1 MVLFSCFLSF
11 FHYNKSGGDIVVVG
25 VLVEISSQNVDRVFD
40 YLVPENFEDS
50 IRLGIRVL
58 VPFGKQTLE
67 GFVLEI
73 KKESSREL
81 KEIYSVV
88 DEDIILNEEL
98 LLLGKQIQKDTLS
111 TLISAYQVMLPKALK
126 AKAGTIVNKKMHV
139 FYRLNEKEYI
149 GKTIPQKK
157 ILELFQ
163 SREEIPREELLK
175 ISTSALS
182 TLVDKGIL
190 VPIEKED
197 YRMKYEAGNEEKK
210 ELTKAQQDVVDAVV
224 SNSSSLPFLLFGVTG
239 SGKTEVY
246 MHIIEEV
253 LKDGKTAILL
263 VPEISLTPQM
273 VEQFSNRFGNQIAAL
288 HSALSDGEKY
298 DEWRRIA
305 RGEANIVIGAR
316 SAIFAPLKNIGVIIM
331 DEEHSDSYKQGDKD
345 PRYHA
350 RDIAIWRAKYHSCPI
365 LLGSATPS
373 LESMARA
380 QKGVYHLL
388 TLKERVNGKA
398 LPEVSIIDMNLEA
411 KKTPYHLTPI
421 LLNEIQECIDRGE
434 QAILFLNRRGFSTFV
449 TCKNCS
455 DTIKCPN
462 CDITLTYHK
471 SNKMLRCHYCG
482 YATPLPKV
490 CPSCGEE
497 SLSDLGVGTEKIEE
511 ELYKLLPYAKVL
523 RMDVDTTS
531 RKGAHKKMIDAFR
544 NHEYD
549 ILLGTQ
555 IVAKGLDFSDVTLV
569 GVINADTSLN
579 IPDFRSSEN
588 TYSLLSQVA
597 GRSGRS
603 KKSGKVFIQTFNPDH
618 YAISYVKNHDYLG
631 FYHQEM
637 LVRRKLGYPPF
648 YYLCYLKISGKD
660 ANYLFQESLKIKRSL
675 DRNLVHTTILG
686 PTSLAV
692 FKVNNIY
699 RYGIILK
706 YKKEENLRDIL
717 LKIKNHYKTNLKVK
731 IDIDFSPSHF

>member
-1 MVLFSCFLSF
+1 M
-11 FHYNKSGGDIVVVG
+11 VVG
-25 VLVEISSQNVDRVFD
+25 VLVQLSSQNVDRVFD
-40 YLVPENFEDS
+40 YLVPEHLIPS
-50 IRLGIRVL
+50 IKVGVRVL
-58 VPFGKQTLE
+58 VPFGKQNLE
-67 GFVLEI
+67 GFILEI
-73 KKESSREL
+73 KTNSDREL
-81 KEIYSVV
+81 KEIYSILDKDV
-88 DEDIILNEEL
+88 ILNDEL
-98 LLLGKQIQKDTLS
+98 LLLGKEIQNTTLS

-126 AKAGTIVNKKMHV
+126 AKAGVTISKKYQT
-139 FYRLNEKEYI
+139 FYEIKDKEYI
-149 GKTIPQKK
+149 PSSLAQRK
-157 ILELFQ
+157 ILELFSEAKII
-163 SREEIPREELLK
+163 SRKVLLEI
-175 ISTSALS
+175 SSSALS
-182 TLVDKGIL
+182 TLLEKGVLSEIK
-190 VPIEKED
+190 EED
-197 YRMKYEAGNEEKK
+197 YRMKYDIKRDTKK
-210 ELTKAQQDVVDAVV
+210 VLTKAQQNVVDSVLNDQRHV
-224 SNSSSLPFLLFGVTG
+224 PFLLFGVTG

-246 MHIIEEV
+246 MQIIEKV
-253 LKDGKTAILL
+253 LKKGKTAIIL

-288 HSALSDGEKY
+288 HSALSEGEKY

-316 SAIFAPLKNIGVIIM
+316 SAIFAPLKNIGIIIM
-331 DEEHSDSYKQGDKD
+331 DEEHSDSYKQGDKN

-350 RDIAIWRAKYHSCPI
+350 RDIAIWRGKYHSCPV

-380 QKGVYHLL
+380 RKGVYELV
-388 TLKERVNGKA
+388 TLQERVNGKM
-398 LPEVSIIDMNLEA
+398 LPEVEIIDMNQES
-411 KKTPYHLTPI
+411 KRSSYHITNT
-421 LLNEIQECIDRGE
+421 LLKNLNDCIKRGD

-455 DTIKCPN
+455 EVIKCPN

-482 YATPLPKV
+482 YATPLPKE
-490 CPSCGEE
+490 CPKCHEN

-511 ELYKLLPYAKVL
+511 ELHILLPSVKVL

-531 RKGAHKKMIDAFR
+531 KKGAHKKMIDAFR

-603 KKSGKVFIQTFNPDH
+603 SKTGKVLIQTFNPDH
-618 YAISYVKNHDYLG
+618 YAISFVKHHDYLG
-631 FYHQEM
+631 FYNEEM
-637 LVRRKLGYPPF
+637 KIRKRLGYPPF
-648 YYLCYLKISGKD
+648 YFLCYLKISGKEAD
-660 ANYLFQESLKIKRSL
+660 YLFQESLKIKRSL
-675 DRNLVHTTILG
+675 ERNLQYTTILG
-686 PTSLAV
+686 PTTLAV

-706 YKKEENLRDIL
+706 YKKEDMLYDIL
-717 LKIKNHYKTNLKVK
+717 LKIQNHYKNNHKIKV
-731 IDIDFSPSHF
+731 DIDFNPSHF

>member
-1 MVLFSCFLSF
+1 M
-11 FHYNKSGGDIVVVG
+11 VVG
-25 VLVEISSQNVDRVFD
+25 VLVQLSSQNIDKIFD
-40 YLVPENFEDS
+40 YIVPNDLESS
-50 IRLGIRVL
+50 IKVGIRVL
-58 VPFGKQTLE
+58 VPFGRQTLE

-73 KKESSREL
+73 KDNSDRDL
-81 KEIYSVV
+81 KEIYSIL
-88 DEDIILNEEL
+88 DRDIVLNDEL
-98 LLLGKQIQKDTLS
+98 LLLGKQIQKSTLS

-126 AKAGTIVNKKMHV
+126 AKAGVLVSKKYQT
-139 FYRLNEKEYI
+139 FYELTDKSYLASSSA
-149 GKTIPQKK
+149 QKK
-157 ILELFQ
+157 ILELFFDREVI
-163 SREEIPREELLK
+163 SRKELLD
-175 ISTSALS
+175 ISSSALS
-182 TLVDKGIL
+182 TLVEKGVL
-190 VPIEKED
+190 LPIKKED
-197 YRMKYEAGNEEKK
+197 YRMKYEVGKDQKK
-210 ELTKAQQDVVDAVV
+210 ILTSSQQLVVDSVLKDDRHV
-224 SNSSSLPFLLFGVTG
+224 PFLLFGVTG

-246 MHIIEEV
+246 MQIIEKV
-253 LKDGKTAILL
+253 LKRGETAIML

-288 HSALSDGEKY
+288 HSALSEGEKY

-305 RGEANIVIGAR
+305 RGEASIVIGAR
-316 SAIFAPLKNIGVIIM
+316 SAIFAPLKNIGIIIM
-331 DEEHSDSYKQGDKD
+331 DEEHSDSYKQGDKS

-350 RDIAIWRAKYHSCPI
+350 RDVAIWRAKYHSCPV

-380 QKGVYHLL
+380 EKGVYQLL
-388 TLKERVNGKA
+388 VLKERVNGKS
-398 LPEVSIIDMNLEA
+398 LPNVEIIDMNKEA
-411 KKTPYHLTPI
+411 KNGTSHITNR
-421 LLNEIQECIDRGE
+421 LLGELSSCIDRGE

-455 DTIKCPN
+455 ETIKCPN

-471 SNKMLRCHYCG
+471 SNRMLRCHYCG

-490 CPSCGEE
+490 CPHCKEE
-497 SLSDLGVGTEKIEE
+497 ALSDLGVGTEKIEE
-511 ELYKLLPYAKVL
+511 ELHGLLPNARVL

-603 KKSGKVFIQTFNPDH
+603 QKIGKVYIQTFNPDH
-618 YAISYVKNHDYLG
+618 YAISFVKEHDYLG
-631 FYHQEM
+631 FYREEM
-637 LVRRKLGYPPF
+637 KIRRRLGYPPF
-648 YYLCYLKISGKD
+648 YFLCYLKISGKEAD
-660 ANYLFQESLKIKRSL
+660 YLFQESLKIKRSL
-675 DRNLVHTTILG
+675 ERNLHHTTILG
-686 PTSLAV
+686 PTTLAV
-692 FKVNNIY
+692 FKVNNVY

-706 YKKEENLRDIL
+706 YKKEEVLYDIL
-717 LKIKNHYKTNLKVK
+717 LKIQNHYKNNHKLRV
-731 IDIDFSPSHF
+731 DIDFNPSHF

>member
-1 MVLFSCFLSF
+1 M
-11 FHYNKSGGDIVVVG
+11 VVG
-25 VLVEISSQNVDRVFD
+25 VLVQLSSQNIDKIFD
-40 YLVPENFEDS
+40 YIVPNDLESS
-50 IRLGIRVL
+50 IKVGIRVL
-58 VPFGKQTLE
+58 VPFGRQTLE

-73 KKESSREL
+73 KDNSDRDL
-81 KEIYSVV
+81 KEIYSIL
-88 DEDIILNEEL
+88 DRDIVLNDEL
-98 LLLGKQIQKDTLS
+98 LLLGKQIQKSTLS

-126 AKAGTIVNKKMHV
+126 AKAGVLVSKKYQT
-139 FYRLNEKEYI
+139 FYELTDKSYLASSSAQEKI
-149 GKTIPQKK
+149 LKLFSDKKTI
-157 ILELFQ
+157 
-163 SREEIPREELLK
+163 SRKELLA
-175 ISTSALS
+175 ISSSALS
-182 TLVDKGIL
+182 TL
-190 VPIEKED
+190 IEKKVLSEIKKED
-197 YRMKYEAGNEEKK
+197 YRIKYEVNKDKK
-210 ELTKAQQDVVDAVV
+210 KVLTPSQQKVV
-224 SNSSSLPFLLFGVTG
+224 NSVLENQQNVPFLLFGVTG

-246 MHIIEEV
+246 MQIIEKV
-253 LKDGKTAILL
+253 LKRGETAIML

-288 HSALSDGEKY
+288 HSALSEGEKY

-305 RGEANIVIGAR
+305 RGEASIVIGAR
-316 SAIFAPLKNIGVIIM
+316 SAIFAPLKNIGIIIM
-331 DEEHSDSYKQGDKD
+331 DEEHSDSYKQGDKS

-350 RDIAIWRAKYHSCPI
+350 RDVAIWRAKYHSCPV

-380 QKGVYHLL
+380 EKGVYQLL
-388 TLKERVNGKA
+388 VLKERVNGKS
-398 LPEVSIIDMNLEA
+398 LPNVEIIDMNKEA
-411 KKTPYHLTPI
+411 KNGTSHITNR
-421 LLNEIQECIDRGE
+421 LLGELSSCIDRGE

-455 DTIKCPN
+455 ETIKCPN

-471 SNKMLRCHYCG
+471 SNRMLRCHYCG

-490 CPSCGEE
+490 CPNCNEE
-497 SLSDLGVGTEKIEE
+497 ALSDLGVGTEKIEE
-511 ELYKLLPYAKVL
+511 ELHGLLPNARVL

-603 KKSGKVFIQTFNPDH
+603 QKIGKVYIQTFNPDH
-618 YAISYVKNHDYLG
+618 YAISFVKEHDYLG
-631 FYHQEM
+631 FYREEM
-637 LVRRKLGYPPF
+637 KIRRRLGYPPF
-648 YYLCYLKISGKD
+648 YFLCYLKISGKEAD
-660 ANYLFQESLKIKRSL
+660 YLFQESLKIKRSL
-675 DRNLVHTTILG
+675 ERNLHHTTILG
-686 PTSLAV
+686 PTTLAV

-706 YKKEENLRDIL
+706 YKREEALYDIL
-717 LKIKNHYKTNLKVK
+717 IKVQNHYKSNHKLRV
-731 IDIDFSPSHF
+731 DIDFNPSHF

>member
-1 MVLFSCFLSF
+1 M
-11 FHYNKSGGDIVVVG
+11 VVG
-25 VLVEISSQNVDRVFD
+25 VLVQLSSQNVDRVFD
-40 YLVPENFEDS
+40 YLVPEHLIPS
-50 IRLGIRVL
+50 IKVGVRVL
-58 VPFGKQTLE
+58 VPFGKQNLE
-67 GFVLEI
+67 GFILEI
-73 KKESSREL
+73 KTNSDREL
-81 KEIYSVV
+81 KEIYSILDKDV
-88 DEDIILNEEL
+88 ILNDEL
-98 LLLGKQIQKDTLS
+98 LLLGKEIQNTTLS

-126 AKAGTIVNKKMHV
+126 AKAGVTISKKYQT
-139 FYRLNEKEYI
+139 FYEIKDKEYI
-149 GKTIPQKK
+149 PSSLAQRK
-157 ILELFQ
+157 ILELFSEAKII
-163 SREEIPREELLK
+163 SRKVLLEI
-175 ISTSALS
+175 SSSALS
-182 TLVDKGIL
+182 TLLEKGVLSEIK
-190 VPIEKED
+190 EED
-197 YRMKYEAGNEEKK
+197 YRMKYDIKRDTKK
-210 ELTKAQQDVVDAVV
+210 VLTKAQQNVVDSVL
-224 SNSSSLPFLLFGVTG
+224 NDQRHIPFLLFGVTG

-246 MHIIEEV
+246 MQIIEKV
-253 LKDGKTAILL
+253 LKKGKTAIIL

-273 VEQFSNRFGNQIAAL
+273 IEQFSNRFGNQIAAL
-288 HSALSDGEKY
+288 HSALSEGEKY

-316 SAIFAPLKNIGVIIM
+316 SAIFAPLKNIGIIIM
-331 DEEHSDSYKQGDKD
+331 DEEHSDSYKQGDKN

-350 RDIAIWRAKYHSCPI
+350 RDIAIWRGKYHSCPV

-380 QKGVYHLL
+380 RKGVYELV
-388 TLKERVNGKA
+388 TLQERVNGKM
-398 LPEVSIIDMNLEA
+398 LPEVEIIDMNQES
-411 KKTPYHLTPI
+411 KRSSYHITNT
-421 LLNEIQECIDRGE
+421 LLKNLNDCIKRGD

-455 DTIKCPN
+455 EVIRCPN

-482 YATPLPKV
+482 YATPLPKE
-490 CPSCGEE
+490 CPKCHEN

-511 ELYKLLPYAKVL
+511 ELHTLLPSIKVL

-531 RKGAHKKMIDAFR
+531 KKGAHKKMIDAFR

-603 KKSGKVFIQTFNPDH
+603 SKAGKVLIQTFNPDH
-618 YAISYVKNHDYLG
+618 YAISFVKHHDYLG
-631 FYHQEM
+631 FYNEEM
-637 LVRRKLGYPPF
+637 KIRKRLGYPPF
-648 YYLCYLKISGKD
+648 YFLCYLKISGKEAD
-660 ANYLFQESLKIKRSL
+660 YLFQESLKIKRSL
-675 DRNLVHTTILG
+675 ERNLQYTTILG
-686 PTSLAV
+686 PTTLAV

-706 YKKEENLRDIL
+706 YKKEDMLYDIL
-717 LKIKNHYKTNLKVK
+717 LKIQNHYKNNHKIKV
-731 IDIDFSPSHF
+731 DIDFNPSHF

>member
-1 MVLFSCFLSF
+1 M
-11 FHYNKSGGDIVVVG
+11 VVG
-25 VLVEISSQNVDRVFD
+25 VLVQLSSQNIDKIFD
-40 YLVPENFEDS
+40 YIVPNDLESS
-50 IRLGIRVL
+50 IKVGIRVL
-58 VPFGKQTLE
+58 VPFGRQTLE

-73 KKESSREL
+73 KDSSDRDL
-81 KEIYSVV
+81 KEIYSIL
-88 DEDIILNEEL
+88 DRDIVLNDEL
-98 LLLGKQIQKDTLS
+98 LLLGKQIQKSTLS

-126 AKAGTIVNKKMHV
+126 AKAGVLVSKKYQT
-139 FYRLNEKEYI
+139 FYELTDKSYLASSSAQEKI
-149 GKTIPQKK
+149 LKLFSDKKTI
-157 ILELFQ
+157 
-163 SREEIPREELLK
+163 SRKELLA
-175 ISTSALS
+175 ISSSALS
-182 TLVDKGIL
+182 TL
-190 VPIEKED
+190 IEKKVLSEIKKED
-197 YRMKYEAGNEEKK
+197 YRIKYEVNKDKK
-210 ELTKAQQDVVDAVV
+210 KVLTPSQQKVV
-224 SNSSSLPFLLFGVTG
+224 NSVLENQQNVPFLLFGVTG

-246 MHIIEEV
+246 MQIIEKV
-253 LKDGKTAILL
+253 LKRGETAIML

-288 HSALSDGEKY
+288 HSALSEGEKY

-305 RGEANIVIGAR
+305 RGEASIVIGAR
-316 SAIFAPLKNIGVIIM
+316 SAIFAPLKNIGIIIM
-331 DEEHSDSYKQGDKD
+331 DEEHSDSYKQGDKS

-350 RDIAIWRAKYHSCPI
+350 RDVAIWRAKYHSCPV

-380 QKGVYHLL
+380 EKGVYQLL
-388 TLKERVNGKA
+388 VLKERVNGKS
-398 LPEVSIIDMNLEA
+398 LPNVEIIDMNKEA
-411 KKTPYHLTPI
+411 KNGTSHITNR
-421 LLNEIQECIDRGE
+421 LLGELSSCIDRGE

-455 DTIKCPN
+455 ETIKCPN

-471 SNKMLRCHYCG
+471 SNRMLRCHYCG

-490 CPSCGEE
+490 CPHCKEE
-497 SLSDLGVGTEKIEE
+497 ALSDLGVGTEKIEE
-511 ELYKLLPYAKVL
+511 ELHGLLPNARVL

-603 KKSGKVFIQTFNPDH
+603 QKTGKVYIQTFNPDH
-618 YAISYVKNHDYLG
+618 YAISFVKEHDYLG
-631 FYHQEM
+631 FYREEM
-637 LVRRKLGYPPF
+637 KIRRRLGYPPF
-648 YYLCYLKISGKD
+648 YFLCYLKISGKEAD
-660 ANYLFQESLKIKRSL
+660 YLFQESLKIKRSL
-675 DRNLVHTTILG
+675 ERNLHHTTILG
-686 PTSLAV
+686 PTTLAV

-706 YKKEENLRDIL
+706 YKREEALYDIL
-717 LKIKNHYKTNLKVK
+717 IKVQNHYKSNHKLRV
-731 IDIDFSPSHF
+731 DIDFNPSHF

>member
-1 MVLFSCFLSF
+1 M
-11 FHYNKSGGDIVVVG
+11 VVG
-25 VLVEISSQNVDRVFD
+25 VLVQLSSQNIDKIFD
-40 YLVPENFEDS
+40 YIVPNDLESS
-50 IRLGIRVL
+50 IKVGIRVL
-58 VPFGKQTLE
+58 VPFGRQTLE

-73 KKESSREL
+73 KDNSDRDL
-81 KEIYSVV
+81 KEIYSIL
-88 DEDIILNEEL
+88 DRDIVLNDEL
-98 LLLGKQIQKDTLS
+98 LLLGKQIQKSTLS

-126 AKAGTIVNKKMHV
+126 AKAGVLVSKKYQT
-139 FYRLNEKEYI
+139 FYELTDKSYLASSSAQEKI
-149 GKTIPQKK
+149 LKLFSDKKTI
-157 ILELFQ
+157 
-163 SREEIPREELLK
+163 SRKELLA
-175 ISTSALS
+175 ISSSALS
-182 TLVDKGIL
+182 TL
-190 VPIEKED
+190 IEKKVLSEIKKED
-197 YRMKYEAGNEEKK
+197 YRIKYEVNKDKK
-210 ELTKAQQDVVDAVV
+210 KVLTPSQQKVV
-224 SNSSSLPFLLFGVTG
+224 NSVLENQQNVPFLLFGVTG

-246 MHIIEEV
+246 MQIIEKV
-253 LKDGKTAILL
+253 LKRGETAIML

-288 HSALSDGEKY
+288 HSALSEGEKY

-305 RGEANIVIGAR
+305 RGEASIVIGAR
-316 SAIFAPLKNIGVIIM
+316 SAIFAPLKNIGIIIM
-331 DEEHSDSYKQGDKD
+331 DEEHSDSYKQGDKS

-350 RDIAIWRAKYHSCPI
+350 RDIAIWRAKYHSCPV

-380 QKGVYHLL
+380 EKGVYQLL
-388 TLKERVNGKA
+388 VLKERVNGKS
-398 LPEVSIIDMNLEA
+398 LPNVEIIDMNKEA
-411 KKTPYHLTPI
+411 KNGTSHITNR
-421 LLNEIQECIDRGE
+421 LLGELSSCIDRGE

-455 DTIKCPN
+455 ETIKCPN

-471 SNKMLRCHYCG
+471 SNRMLRCHYCG

-490 CPSCGEE
+490 CPNCNEE
-497 SLSDLGVGTEKIEE
+497 ALSDLGVGTEKIEE
-511 ELYKLLPYAKVL
+511 ELHGLLPNARVL

-603 KKSGKVFIQTFNPDH
+603 QKTGKVYIQTFNPDH
-618 YAISYVKNHDYLG
+618 YAISFVKEHDYLG
-631 FYHQEM
+631 FYREEM
-637 LVRRKLGYPPF
+637 KIRRRLGYPPF
-648 YYLCYLKISGKD
+648 YFLCYLKISGKEAD
-660 ANYLFQESLKIKRSL
+660 YLFQESLKIKRSL
-675 DRNLVHTTILG
+675 ERNLHHTTILG
-686 PTSLAV
+686 PTTLAV

-706 YKKEENLRDIL
+706 YKREEDLYDIL
-717 LKIKNHYKTNLKVK
+717 IKIQNHYKSNHKLRV
-731 IDIDFSPSHF
+731 DIDFNPSHF

>member
-1 MVLFSCFLSF
+1 M
-11 FHYNKSGGDIVVVG
+11 VVG
-25 VLVEISSQNVDRVFD
+25 VLVQLSSQNIDKIFD
-40 YLVPENFEDS
+40 YIVPNDLESS
-50 IRLGIRVL
+50 IKVGIRVL
-58 VPFGKQTLE
+58 VPFGRQTLE

-73 KKESSREL
+73 KDNSDRDL
-81 KEIYSVV
+81 KEIYSIL
-88 DEDIILNEEL
+88 DRDIVLNDEL
-98 LLLGKQIQKDTLS
+98 LLLGKQIQKSTLS

-126 AKAGTIVNKKMHV
+126 AKAGVLVSKKYQT
-139 FYRLNEKEYI
+139 FYELTDKSYLASSSAQEKI
-149 GKTIPQKK
+149 LKLFSDKKTI
-157 ILELFQ
+157 
-163 SREEIPREELLK
+163 SRKELLA
-175 ISTSALS
+175 ISSSALS
-182 TLVDKGIL
+182 TL
-190 VPIEKED
+190 IEKKVLSEIKKED
-197 YRMKYEAGNEEKK
+197 YRIKYEVNKDKK
-210 ELTKAQQDVVDAVV
+210 KVLTPSQQKVV
-224 SNSSSLPFLLFGVTG
+224 NSVLENQRNVPFLLFGVTG

-246 MHIIEEV
+246 MQIIEKV
-253 LKDGKTAILL
+253 LKHGETAIML

-288 HSALSDGEKY
+288 HSALSEGEKY

-305 RGEANIVIGAR
+305 RGEASIVIGAR
-316 SAIFAPLKNIGVIIM
+316 SAIFAPLKNIGIIIM
-331 DEEHSDSYKQGDKD
+331 DEEHSDSYKQGDKS

-350 RDIAIWRAKYHSCPI
+350 RDVAIWRAKYHSCPV

-380 QKGVYHLL
+380 EKGVYQLL
-388 TLKERVNGKA
+388 VLKERVNGKG
-398 LPEVSIIDMNLEA
+398 LPNVEIIDMNKEA
-411 KKTPYHLTPI
+411 KNGISHITKR
-421 LLNEIQECIDRGE
+421 LLGELSSCIDRGE

-455 DTIKCPN
+455 ETIKCPN

-471 SNKMLRCHYCG
+471 SNRMLRCHYCG

-490 CPSCGEE
+490 CPNCNEE
-497 SLSDLGVGTEKIEE
+497 ALSDLGVGTEKIEE
-511 ELYKLLPYAKVL
+511 ELHGLLPNARVL

-603 KKSGKVFIQTFNPDH
+603 QKTGKVYIQTFNPDH
-618 YAISYVKNHDYLG
+618 YAISFVKEHDYLG
-631 FYHQEM
+631 FYREEM
-637 LVRRKLGYPPF
+637 KIRRRLGYPPF
-648 YYLCYLKISGKD
+648 YFLCYLKISGKEAD
-660 ANYLFQESLKIKRSL
+660 YLFQESLKIKRSL
-675 DRNLVHTTILG
+675 ERNLHHTTILG
-686 PTSLAV
+686 PTTLAV

-706 YKKEENLRDIL
+706 YKREEALYDIL
-717 LKIKNHYKTNLKVK
+717 IKVQNHYKSNHKLRV
-731 IDIDFSPSHF
+731 DIDFNPSHF

>member
-1 MVLFSCFLSF
+1 M
-11 FHYNKSGGDIVVVG
+11 VVG
-25 VLVEISSQNVDRVFD
+25 VLVQLSSQNIDKIFD
-40 YLVPENFEDS
+40 YIVPNDLESS
-50 IRLGIRVL
+50 IKVGIRVL
-58 VPFGKQTLE
+58 VPFGRQTLE

-73 KKESSREL
+73 KDNSDRDL
-81 KEIYSVV
+81 KEIYSIL
-88 DEDIILNEEL
+88 DRDIVLNDEL
-98 LLLGKQIQKDTLS
+98 LLLGKQIQKSTLS

-126 AKAGTIVNKKMHV
+126 AKAGVLVSKKYQT
-139 FYRLNEKEYI
+139 FYELTDKSYLASSSAQEKI
-149 GKTIPQKK
+149 LKLFSDKKTI
-157 ILELFQ
+157 
-163 SREEIPREELLK
+163 SRKELLA
-175 ISTSALS
+175 ISSSALS
-182 TLVDKGIL
+182 TL
-190 VPIEKED
+190 IEKKVLSEIKKED
-197 YRMKYEAGNEEKK
+197 YRIKYEVNKDKK
-210 ELTKAQQDVVDAVV
+210 KVLTPSQQKVV
-224 SNSSSLPFLLFGVTG
+224 NSVLENQRNVPFLLFGVTG

-246 MHIIEEV
+246 MQIIEKV
-253 LKDGKTAILL
+253 LKRGETAIML

-288 HSALSDGEKY
+288 HSALSEGEKY

-305 RGEANIVIGAR
+305 RGEASIVIGAR
-316 SAIFAPLKNIGVIIM
+316 SAIFAPLKNIGIIIM
-331 DEEHSDSYKQGDKD
+331 DEEHSDSYKQGDKS

-350 RDIAIWRAKYHSCPI
+350 RDVAIWRAKYHSCPV

-380 QKGVYHLL
+380 EKGVYQLL
-388 TLKERVNGKA
+388 VLKERVNGKS
-398 LPEVSIIDMNLEA
+398 LPNVEIIDMNKEA
-411 KKTPYHLTPI
+411 KNGTSHITNR
-421 LLNEIQECIDRGE
+421 LLGELSSCIDRGE

-455 DTIKCPN
+455 ETIKCPN

-471 SNKMLRCHYCG
+471 SNRMLRCHYCG

-490 CPSCGEE
+490 CPHCKEE
-497 SLSDLGVGTEKIEE
+497 ALSDLGVGTEKIEE
-511 ELYKLLPYAKVL
+511 ELHGLLPNARVL

-603 KKSGKVFIQTFNPDH
+603 QKTGKVYIQTFNPDH
-618 YAISYVKNHDYLG
+618 YAISFVKEHDYLG
-631 FYHQEM
+631 FYREEM
-637 LVRRKLGYPPF
+637 KIRRRLGYPPF
-648 YYLCYLKISGKD
+648 YFLCYLKISGKEAD
-660 ANYLFQESLKIKRSL
+660 YLFQESLKIKRSL
-675 DRNLVHTTILG
+675 ERNLGHTTILG
-686 PTSLAV
+686 PTTLAV

-706 YKKEENLRDIL
+706 YKREEALYDIL
-717 LKIKNHYKTNLKVK
+717 IKIQNHYKNNHKLRV
-731 IDIDFSPSHF
+731 DIDFNPSHF

>member
-1 MVLFSCFLSF
+1 M
-11 FHYNKSGGDIVVVG
+11 VVG
-25 VLVEISSQNVDRVFD
+25 VLVQLSSQNVDRVFD
-40 YLVPENFEDS
+40 YLVPEHLIPS
-50 IRLGIRVL
+50 IKVGVRVL
-58 VPFGKQTLE
+58 VPFGKQNLE
-67 GFVLEI
+67 GFILEI
-73 KKESSREL
+73 KTNSDRKL
-81 KEIYSVV
+81 KEIYSILDKDV
-88 DEDIILNEEL
+88 ILNDEL
-98 LLLGKQIQKDTLS
+98 LLLGKEIQNTTLS

-126 AKAGTIVNKKMHV
+126 AKAGVTISKKYQT
-139 FYRLNEKEYI
+139 FYEIKDKEYI
-149 GKTIPQKK
+149 PSSLAQRK
-157 ILELFQ
+157 ILELFSEAKII
-163 SREEIPREELLK
+163 SRKVLLEI
-175 ISTSALS
+175 SSSALS
-182 TLVDKGIL
+182 TLLEKGVLSEIK
-190 VPIEKED
+190 EED
-197 YRMKYEAGNEEKK
+197 YRMKYDIKRDTKK
-210 ELTKAQQDVVDAVV
+210 VLTKAQQNVVDSVLNDQRHV
-224 SNSSSLPFLLFGVTG
+224 PFLLFGVTG

-246 MHIIEEV
+246 MQIIERV
-253 LKDGKTAILL
+253 LQKGKTAIIL

-273 VEQFSNRFGNQIAAL
+273 IEQFSNRFGNQIAAL
-288 HSALSDGEKY
+288 HSALSEGEKY

-316 SAIFAPLKNIGVIIM
+316 SAIFAPLKNIGIIIM
-331 DEEHSDSYKQGDKD
+331 DEEHSDSYKQGDKN

-350 RDIAIWRAKYHSCPI
+350 RDIAIWRGKYHSCPV

-380 QKGVYHLL
+380 RKGVYELV
-388 TLKERVNGKA
+388 TLQERVNGKM
-398 LPEVSIIDMNLEA
+398 LPEVEIIDMNQES
-411 KKTPYHLTPI
+411 KRSSYHITNT
-421 LLNEIQECIDRGE
+421 LLKNLNDCIKRGD

-455 DTIKCPN
+455 EVIKCPN

-482 YATPLPKV
+482 YATPLPKE
-490 CPSCGEE
+490 CPKCHEN

-511 ELYKLLPYAKVL
+511 ELHILLPSVKVL

-531 RKGAHKKMIDAFR
+531 KKGAHKKMIDAFR

-603 KKSGKVFIQTFNPDH
+603 SKTGKVLIQTFNPDH
-618 YAISYVKNHDYLG
+618 YAISFVKHHDYLG
-631 FYHQEM
+631 FYNEEM
-637 LVRRKLGYPPF
+637 KIRKRLGYPPF
-648 YYLCYLKISGKD
+648 YFLCYLKISGKEAD
-660 ANYLFQESLKIKRSL
+660 YLFQESLKIKRSL
-675 DRNLVHTTILG
+675 ERNLQYTTILG
-686 PTSLAV
+686 PTTLAV

-706 YKKEENLRDIL
+706 YKKEDMLYDIL
-717 LKIKNHYKTNLKVK
+717 LKIQNHYKNNHKIKV
-731 IDIDFSPSHF
+731 DIDFNPSHF